1 MDTINA
7 AQQERSPA
15 IGTVTP
21 MTEDALRTRA
31 ARTTSEWRAYIYLGA
46 LLLLAVAVL
55 GWLLL
60 RGDGKTKIT
69 LPAPG
74 TGPAAVS
81 EAQLHALA
89 KAVHHP
95 VYWAGAKDG
104 AYELTR
110 TSDGRIYIR
119 YLPSADK
126 VGDRAPNYLT
136 VGTYP
141 TKTAFLGLKR
151 AAHRNGA
158 LSLRIDG
165 GGLLVTNTAMPKSVY
180 FAYPKQ
186 PYQVEVYAPSSQQ
199 ARAAVLG
206 GDITSIE

>member
-1 MDTINA
+1 
-7 AQQERSPA
+7 
-15 IGTVTP
+15 
-21 MTEDALRTRA
+21 MTEDALRTRP

-60 RGDGKTKIT
+60 RGDGNAKIT
-69 LPAPG
+69 LPPTG
-74 TGPAAVS
+74 SGPAAVS

-95 VYWAGAKDG
+95 VYWAGAKSG

-110 TSDGRIYIR
+110 TTDGRIYVR

-126 VGDRAPNYLT
+126 VGDRQPNYLT

-141 TKTAFLGLKR
+141 TKTAYVGLTR
-151 AAHRNGA
+151 AAHRKGA
-158 LSLRIDG
+158 VSLRIDG
-165 GGLLVTNTAMPKSVY
+165 GGLLVMNTATPKSVY

-186 PYQVEVYAPSSQQ
+186 PYQIEVYAPSPQQ

-206 GDITSIE
+206 GDIKPIG